1 MFCSNFDFNQTL
13 KLNIQSYFTKIENIR
28 NKINNEICVIID
40 NIYAIQYI
48 ELLAIQKSVFEIEN
62 FARNDHIVKRRAV
75 KYCLKQANFRNL
87 IV

>member
-1 MFCSNFDFNQTL
+1 ML
-13 KLNIQSYFTKIENIR
+13 KLWFQSNPETEYSVLLHENENIR

-48 ELLAIQKSVFEIEN
+48 ELLAIQKPVFEIEN
-62 FARNDHIVKRRAV
+62 FARIDHIVIRRAV
-75 KYCLKQANFRNL
+75 NYCLKQANFRNL